1 MNTVESVF
9 GTRLTRRTAMKG
21 LLAASAAGAFA
32 AHGIGAF
39 AQDATPGVSDYPE
52 VVIVGTEFAFDMP
65 ASVAG
70 GWTRITLDNQGAA
83 MDHHAMLMRVNDGST
98 YDDLGAALQSGDFGA
113 IFAVSTSVGGPM
125 AGPGGTAS
133 VIAALKPGQYM
144 AICVIPDDQGV
155 PHVALGMA
163 AEFEV
168 TEAVEAEAPVADTRI
183 ELVEMMFHGTP
194 EEIAAGPAV
203 WEVANI
209 GAQLHEM
216 FIAQLAPD
224 FTFEQISAMLL
235 TPPEATPE
243 GSMDHASPEAA
254 MMAPPFTNIGGVA
267 PMSPGYTNYVPLEF
281 TPGEYFA
288 ICFVPDP
295 ESGAPHAALGMII
308 GFTVA

>member
-9 GTRLTRRTAMKG
+9 GIRLTRRTAMKG

-98 YDDLGAALQSGDFGA
+98 YEDLGAALQSGDFGA

-133 VIAALKPGQYM
+133 VIAAL
-144 AICVIPDDQGV
+144 
-155 PHVALGMA
+155 
-163 AEFEV
+163 
-168 TEAVEAEAPVADTRI
+168 
-183 ELVEMMFHGTP
+183 
-194 EEIAAGPAV
+194 
-203 WEVANI
+203 
-209 GAQLHEM
+209 
-216 FIAQLAPD
+216 
-224 FTFEQISAMLL
+224 
-235 TPPEATPE
+235 
-243 GSMDHASPEAA
+243 ASPASTWRSA
-254 MMAPPFTNIGGVA
+254 SSPMTRACRTWPSAWPPSSKSRKLSR
-267 PMSPGYTNYVPLEF
+267 PKPRSPI
-281 TPGEYFA
+281 PG
-288 ICFVPDP
+288 
-295 ESGAPHAALGMII
+295 SSWWR
-308 GFTVA
+308 

>member
-1 MNTVESVF
+1 MSTVESVF
-9 GTRLTRRTAMKG
+9 GTRLSRRTAMKG

-39 AQDATPGVSDYPE
+39 AQEAAPGGSEYPE

-65 ASVAG
+65 ATVEG
-70 GWTRITLDNQGAA
+70 GWTRITLDNQNAA

-98 YDDLGAALQSGDFGA
+98 LEDLGAALQSGDFGA

-125 AGPGGTAS
+125 AGPGGMGT
-133 VIAALKPGQYM
+133 VIANLEPGQYM

-155 PHVALGMA
+155 PHAALGMV

-168 TEAVEAEAPVADTRI
+168 TEAVEAEAPVADARI
-183 ELVEMMFHGTP
+183 ELMEMMFHGTP

-203 WEVANI
+203 WEVENL
-209 GAQLHEM
+209 GVQLHEM
-216 FIAQLAPD
+216 FVAQIAPG
-224 FTFEQISAMLL
+224 FTYEQVSGMLL
-235 TPPEATPE
+235 TPPDATPE
-243 GSMDHASPEAA
+243 GMDHASPEAA
-254 MMAPPFTNIGGVA
+254 MMAPPFTSVGGVA
-267 PMSPGYTNYVPLEF
+267 PMSTGYTNYVPF
-281 TPGEYFA
+281 DFAPGEYFA

-295 ESGAPHAALGMII
+295 ESGAPHAALGMIM

>member
-1 MNTVESVF
+1 TVESVF

-39 AQDATPGVSDYPE
+39 AQDATPGASDYPE
-52 VVIVGTEFAFDMP
+52 VVIVGTEYAFDMP

-70 GWTRITLDNQGAA
+70 GWTRITLDNQGA

-98 YDDLGAALQSGDFGA
+98 YEDLGAALQGGDFGA
-113 IFAVSTSVGGPM
+113 IFAVATSLGGPM

-133 VIAALKPGQYM
+133 VIADLEPGQYM

-163 AEFEV
+163 ANFEV
-168 TEAVEAEAPVADTRI
+168 TDAVEADAPVADARI
-183 ELVEMMFHGTP
+183 ELVEMMFHGAP
-194 EEIAAGPAV
+194 AEIAAGPAV

-216 FIAQLAPD
+216 FIAQLAPG

-235 TPPEATPE
+235 APPEATPE
-243 GSMDHASPEAA
+243 GGMDHASPEAA